1 MFHIHRNAE
10 FKMPDDQGGYLQKTC
25 EIVSFVVNLLNIYAS
40 FRGGVSTK
48 IHLKNL
54 LRMKIR
60 RKIIL
65 RMENHRE
72 IFLSA
77 SNLKSSNVIGQ
88 IRSLTIII

>member
-1 MFHIHRNAE
+1 M
-10 FKMPDDQGGYLQKTC
+10 
-25 EIVSFVVNLLNIYAS
+25 SFVVNLHKIHAS
-40 FRGGVSTK
+40 SRGGVGTK

>member
-1 MFHIHRNAE
+1 
-10 FKMPDDQGGYLQKTC
+10 
-25 EIVSFVVNLLNIYAS
+25 
-40 FRGGVSTK
+40 
-48 IHLKNL
+48 
-54 LRMKIR
+54 MKIR

-77 SNLKSSNVIGQ
+77 SILKSSNVIGQ